1 MDVDNAVPA
10 PTAVNP
16 HALTAA
22 LLVFLHKLPVPLLTW
37 DRYDA
42 FVACCSNS
50 FMAFSSN
57 TNIDS
62 SSGDATA
69 VVESATTSAVVRS
82 LKLLVEE
89 VSVLQRYI
97 SIICCVKMLS

>member
-1 MDVDNAVPA
+1 MDADNAVPA
-10 PTAVNP
+10 PTEANP

-42 FVACCSNS
+42 FVACCSASVMTAIDSKANDV
-50 FMAFSSN
+50 
-57 TNIDS
+57 TTDS
-62 SSGDATA
+62 SSDDTTA
-69 VVESATTSAVVRS
+69 AVESATTTDVTRN

-89 VSVLQRYI
+89 VSVL
-97 SIICCVKMLS
+97 

>member
-1 MDVDNAVPA
+1 MDVSNAVPA

-42 FVACCSNS
+42 FVACCSDTVMTVNS
-50 FMAFSSN
+50 AS
-57 TNIDS
+57 TTTDS
-62 SSGDATA
+62 DSGDTIG
-69 VVESATTSAVVRS
+69 VQSVTTSNVVRN

-89 VSVLQRYI
+89 VSVTYNYI
-97 SIICCVKMLS
+97 HQLHVAI